1 MIENQELML
10 LGTTGLWAYGVAS
23 SESSSVIYFV
33 D

>member
-23 SESSSVIYFV
+23 SESSSRLSSR
-33 D
+33 